1 VKRQAKIIR
10 SSDDDKRHI
19 AIDGVNYQKILDFIF
34 KDERHENK
42 FIDVCNVILS
52 GLRNP
57 RLYDKENINTRC
69 KNVTAMKFFKGQ
81 ENARIYCQEV
91 NQKGKTFIVVAAEL
105 LERKKNQKNKQK
117 EINLIQKVA
126 GYEYEIK

>member
-1 VKRQAKIIR
+1 MKRQAKIIR
-10 SSDDDKRHI
+10 SSDDGKRHI
-19 AIDGVNYQKILDFIF
+19 AIDGVNYQKILEFIF
-34 KDERHENK
+34 KDERHANK
-42 FIDVCNVILS
+42 FIDVCNIILT

-57 RLYDKENINTRC
+57 KLYDKENINAKC

-91 NQKGKTFIVVAAEL
+91 NQRGKTFVVVAAEL
-105 LERKKNQKNKQK
+105 LERKKNRKNKQK
-117 EINLIQKVA
+117 EINLIEKVA

>member
-10 SSDDDKRHI
+10 SSDDGKRHI
-19 AIDGVNYQKILDFIF
+19 AIDAVNYQKIRDFIF
-34 KDERHENK
+34 RDDRHENK
-42 FIDVCNVILS
+42 FIDVCNVILN
-52 GLRNP
+52 GLKNTK
-57 RLYDKENINTRC
+57 LYDKENINARC

-91 NQKGKTFIVVAAEL
+91 RQRDKIFIVIAAEL
-105 LERKKNQKNKQK
+105 LERKKNKKNKQK
-117 EINLIQKVA
+117 EKNLIEKVA

>member
-10 SSDDDKRHI
+10 SSDDGKRHI

-42 FIDVCNVILS
+42 FIDVCNIILT

-57 RLYDKENINTRC
+57 KLYDKENINAKC

-91 NQKGKTFIVVAAEL
+91 KQRGKIFVVVAAEL
-105 LERKKNQKNKQK
+105 LERKKIKR
-117 EINLIQKVA
+117 INRK
-126 GYEYEIK
+126 K

>member
-1 VKRQAKIIR
+1 MKRQAKIIR
-10 SSDDDKRHI
+10 SSDDGKRHI
-19 AIDGVNYQKILDFIF
+19 AIDAVNYQKILDFIY
-34 KDERHENK
+34 KDERHKNK
-42 FIDVCNVILS
+42 FIDVCNVILA

-57 RLYDKENINTRC
+57 KLYDKENINAKC

-91 NQKGKTFIVVAAEL
+91 KQKDKFFIVVAVEL
-105 LERKKNQKNKQK
+105 LGRKKNQKNKQK
-117 EINLIQKVA
+117 EINLIEKVA

>member
-10 SSDDDKRHI
+10 SSDDGKRHI
-19 AIDGVNYQKILDFIF
+19 AIDGVNYQKIIDFIF

-42 FIDVCNVILS
+42 FIDVCNVILT

-91 NQKGKTFIVVAAEL
+91 KLQGKIFVVVVAEL
-105 LERKKNQKNKQK
+105 LERKKNKK
-117 EINLIQKVA
+117 INRRK
-126 GYEYEIK
+126 